1 MPLATGS
8 RLGPYEVLA
17 PIGSGAMGEVYRAHD
32 PRLGRDVAIKIL
44 PAIVSTDSERL
55 RRFEQEARAAAA
67 LNHPN
72 ILAVHDIGS
81 ENGSP
86 YIVSEL
92 LEGESLRDRLNSG
105 AVPVRKAVEYA
116 VAIARGLAAAH
127 EKGIIHRD
135 LKPENLFITADGRV
149 KILDFGLAKLAQA
162 EPAPGSG
169 SLMPTS
175 AGGTTPGL
183 VLGTVGYMSP
193 EQVRGQAT
201 DQRSDLFAFGAIL
214 YEMLA
219 GRRAF
224 HGETSVETM
233 TAILKEEPPELPVA
247 DGQLPV
253 ALRRIVERCLAKG
266 AAQRFK
272 SADDL
277 AFALESLETASVPP
291 LKGAPEIA
299 PRNRERAWRLA
310 ACVSFLIAIA
320 LVWPALLYVWRTHP
334 ELPLMRV
341 DIVTP
346 PTADPVS
353 FALSPDGRQLAFVAN
368 DEGQSRLWVRPF
380 DQAAPRS
387 LTGTEGA
394 SLPFWAP
401 DGRSIGFFAD
411 GKLKRIGVS
420 GGSPQILADAPAGR
434 GGTWSR
440 DGVIVYAPDTTGV
453 GLMRIAAIGGSAA
466 PLTRLAAG
474 QGTHRWPQFLP
485 DGQRILFNAGQGQ
498 PEMRGLYLG
507 WLDGREPRRIMASE
521 EAAVYVP
528 PGFLFTVSEGTL
540 VARRFDVDRGTVDDE
555 SIPLAQSVGEPG
567 MNRGAFS
574 VSAVGTFAYRTGGLA
589 RRQLVWADRAGNT
602 LGVVGPPDE
611 AGMAS
616 PVLTR
621 DGRRV
626 AVVRTVGGNNNIWLI
641 DVARGVASRLTFGPQ
656 GSGAPIWS
664 PDGSRV
670 AFRSNPGNGRFD
682 VFEKPASGEKDEQP
696 LLSTEQDK
704 APLDWSADGSA
715 LLYDAQGPKTGTDLW
730 ALPLTGERKPFPVA
744 QTSFDESQGRFSPDG
759 KWIAFVSNETGRSEV
774 YVQAFPRPGG
784 KIQVSTTGGRYPQWR
799 PDGRELLYVAPDGHL
814 MAAPIRAEP
823 GGRALVPGAPVALFV
838 TRLATGVN
846 VRPTGYGSRAQ
857 YAVAP
862 DGRFLLNVT
871 LADATASPIR
881 LVLNW
886 NAGLKR

>member
-253 ALRRIVERCLAKG
+253 ALRRILERCLVKG

-291 LKGAPEIA
+291 LKGTPEIA

-320 LVWPALLYVWRTHP
+320 LVWPALLYVWRSHP

-521 EAAVYVP
+521 DAAVYVP

-574 VSAVGTFAYRTGGLA
+574 VPMEAVSRFDRIRATAGSTSSKSPQVARRMNSRCSQPNRTKLHWTGLPMEARCSTTRRVRRLEQTCGPSRSRENGSPFRSHKRASMRARGASLPMGNGSRSSPMRRDVRKSMSRRFRGLA
-589 RRQLVWADRAGNT
+589 AKSRCPRQAADIRSGARMAGNCS
-602 LGVVGPPDE
+602 
-611 AGMAS
+611 MS
-616 PVLTR
+616 R
-621 DGRRV
+621 
-626 AVVRTVGGNNNIWLI
+626 RTV
-641 DVARGVASRLTFGPQ
+641 T
-656 GSGAPIWS
+656 
-664 PDGSRV
+664 
-670 AFRSNPGNGRFD
+670 
-682 VFEKPASGEKDEQP
+682 
-696 LLSTEQDK
+696 
-704 APLDWSADGSA
+704 
-715 LLYDAQGPKTGTDLW
+715 
-730 ALPLTGERKPFPVA
+730 
-744 QTSFDESQGRFSPDG
+744 
-759 KWIAFVSNETGRSEV
+759 
-774 YVQAFPRPGG
+774 
-784 KIQVSTTGGRYPQWR
+784 
-799 PDGRELLYVAPDGHL
+799 
-814 MAAPIRAEP
+814 
-823 GGRALVPGAPVALFV
+823 
-838 TRLATGVN
+838 
-846 VRPTGYGSRAQ
+846 
-857 YAVAP
+857 
-862 DGRFLLNVT
+862 
-871 LADATASPIR
+871 
-881 LVLNW
+881 
-886 NAGLKR
+886 

>member
-1 MPLATGS
+1 
-8 RLGPYEVLA
+8 
-17 PIGSGAMGEVYRAHD
+17 MGEVYRAHD

-135 LKPENLFITADGRV
+135 LKPENLFVTADGRV

-201 DQRSDLFAFGAIL
+201 DQRSDLFAFG
-214 YEMLA
+214 EMLA

-233 TAILKEEPPELPVA
+233 TAIPKEEPPELPVA

-320 LVWPALLYVWRTHP
+320 LVWPALLYVWRSHP

-420 GGSPQILADAPAGR
+420 GGSPPGSGGSSRRSPCVSPAAGR
-434 GGTWSR
+434 KEACGVRRNASR
-440 DGVIVYAPDTTGV
+440 AP
-453 GLMRIAAIGGSAA
+453 RSSCASRSRSAFARRAPRSSRRRGGSTRSRRSPVSRAA
-466 PLTRLAAG
+466 MRSCDAA
-474 QGTHRWPQFLP
+474 
-485 DGQRILFNAGQGQ
+485 
-498 PEMRGLYLG
+498 MREDP
-507 WLDGREPRRIMASE
+507 WCATPRRSR
-521 EAAVYVP
+521 
-528 PGFLFTVSEGTL
+528 PGIRS
-540 VARRFDVDRGTVDDE
+540 R
-555 SIPLAQSVGEPG
+555 SCS
-567 MNRGAFS
+567 
-574 VSAVGTFAYRTGGLA
+574 
-589 RRQLVWADRAGNT
+589 
-602 LGVVGPPDE
+602 
-611 AGMAS
+611 
-616 PVLTR
+616 
-621 DGRRV
+621 
-626 AVVRTVGGNNNIWLI
+626 RTVG
-641 DVARGVASRLTFGPQ
+641 
-656 GSGAPIWS
+656 
-664 PDGSRV
+664 RV
-670 AFRSNPGNGRFD
+670 P
-682 VFEKPASGEKDEQP
+682 
-696 LLSTEQDK
+696 
-704 APLDWSADGSA
+704 
-715 LLYDAQGPKTGTDLW
+715 
-730 ALPLTGERKPFPVA
+730 
-744 QTSFDESQGRFSPDG
+744 
-759 KWIAFVSNETGRSEV
+759 
-774 YVQAFPRPGG
+774 
-784 KIQVSTTGGRYPQWR
+784 
-799 PDGRELLYVAPDGHL
+799 
-814 MAAPIRAEP
+814 
-823 GGRALVPGAPVALFV
+823 
-838 TRLATGVN
+838 
-846 VRPTGYGSRAQ
+846 
-857 YAVAP
+857 
-862 DGRFLLNVT
+862 
-871 LADATASPIR
+871 
-881 LVLNW
+881 
-886 NAGLKR
+886 